1 MPQKIARS
9 FLSKILRL
17 FLLSP
22 IASSGNHAA
31 VGASEHPAQLKLMS
45 NCQVQVA
52 ITNRRVANAQA
63 PPIGAAPGE
72 RWSYRFFARASNARQ
87 ILLRVGP
94 WAPPEAAKH
103 MLAATFFTPQA
114 PEPDHERFSELR
126 CSKVT
131 LGERPDRVPA
141 TT

>member
-9 FLSKILRL
+9 FLSLARL

-22 IASSGNHAA
+22 SASSGNHAA
-31 VGASEHPAQLKLMS
+31 VGAVGRPAQMKLMS

-72 RWSYRFFARASNARQ
+72 RCSYRFFARASNARQ
-87 ILLRVGP
+87 ILLRLGP

-103 MLAATFFTPQA
+103 NVSSYALHAAGPRA
-114 PEPDHERFSELR
+114 
-126 CSKVT
+126 
-131 LGERPDRVPA
+131 
-141 TT
+141 

>member
-9 FLSKILRL
+9 FLSKIARL

-31 VGASEHPAQLKLMS
+31 VGAAGRPAQLKLMS
-45 NCQVQVA
+45 NCPVQVA

-63 PPIGAAPGE
+63 PPIGAAPAE

-94 WAPPEAAKH
+94 CAPPEEAKH
-103 MLAATFFTPQA
+103 NVSSYVLHAA
-114 PEPDHERFSELR
+114 
-126 CSKVT
+126 
-131 LGERPDRVPA
+131 G
-141 TT
+141 